1 MAQVNLILLED
12 VEQLGL
18 AGTEVH
24 VAPGYARNF
33 LIPRGLAAKATP
45 ATLRML
51 AARQEKIQ
59 QRRAAELAAAQE
71 LAGKLADVALSI
83 SMQAASDDQLF
94 GSVTSRMVADELKK
108 LGFAVEHTQ
117 VKLEEPIKMVGSFDI
132 ALKLNQGVPAT
143 IKLWV
148 VRA

>member
-71 LAGKLADVALSI
+71 LAGKLADVELSI

-94 GSVTSRMVADELKK
+94 GSVTSLMVADELKK